1 MGIYLRTKDI
11 KKELIEER
19 LQKYIIHILKN
30 KIYIK
35 DLFDINSNK
44 IIKEKYLRKNSE
56 NIIENKKRRNKIGKS
71 LLNLNSKKNN
81 IYINFFLKLL
91 IIFISIPFS
100 ESKLRKLDFLNEI
113 TLITKKTEH
122 YKSFISENY
131 VLSEVIINGDT
142 MGNPSNNYKF
152 PEEKNTVIIKWDSP
166 LKSTSFMFYNMD
178 IILFIDLSDFDTSKL
193 TVMTSMFHG
202 CLSLTSINFK
212 NINTSLVTTMED
224 MFSSCSSLISL
235 DLSGFDTSL
244 VTSMS
249 NMFKSCSSLIA
260 VDLSSFNTTSV
271 EKFDSMFF
279 KAESLIFLDLSNFNT
294 SSLSNI
300 IYFLTECKSL
310 RYVNLISFIEKNYVN
325 TVNIM
330 KDIYENVTYCIDSQR
345 ASRIYKDI
353 QSYNKNNDCNNTCF
367 SGKKKLIIEKN
378 ECIDDCKND
387 NIYINE
393 IINICYNSLSPI
405 LEKVDNNEINESSE
419 ENENENSEYVISTEK
434 EESEG
439 IIDNDETEEISEKE
453 GSSVNTENFEST
465 EKYETTEKEDSIEEE
480 GNSVSIENDESTEK
494 YEITEKYDSSNIE
507 GISQNVDYI
516 TTEIDE
522 NIEKEESE
530 KNLEIT
536 EKEITEKINIENTE
550 ENKESGGKE
559 NNKKT
564 EVFEEKKIDEIIK
577 INESTEKEE
586 KTTNIEKNTEKT
598 ENSDKEKSSNYLN
611 TKTEEI
617 ENSESDN
624 TKQKLDDYSAE
635 EFFKDSLDLNNED
648 TIKKDEI
655 IQIIKEDI
663 MNGKLNNSLL
673 NVLNGEKKDLIKSDK
688 NTIYQI
694 TTTENQNNN
703 EYNNIS
709 TVNLGD
715 CEDRLKGIYGIDK
728 NLSLIIFK
736 IDYYKEGLLI
746 PVIGYEIYHPINKS
760 LLNLTYC
767 EDILIKLNIPVSI
780 DESNLFIY
788 DPNSEYYT
796 DECFAYTT
804 ENGTDILL
812 NDRKTEYIYNNLS
825 LCEANCIYNGYNE
838 DTKKAL
844 CECES
849 KNKIGLISD
858 IINNEN
864 ILSNDFIIDNSSSS
878 VITMKCTH
886 TLFSKEGLITNIGNY
901 LLVFTFIFFMISAII
916 FYKCGYSIIENKIK
930 NILATKRDNKK
941 VNKTQN
947 KINIFDGKQAKKKL
961 NTKLKKKKKKLKNK
975 NSNPIKKTSK
985 KLNTIK
991 KGNKN
996 QDFHVSSSKL
1006 EFKNTNIIINI
1017 GKNKKNKKNK
1027 KMLFTYNNI
1036 KNYKKII
1043 MKNYDDCELNSM
1055 NFINALNYDKRT
1067 FFQYY
1072 LSILKYNNLILFSF
1086 YPMNDYNLKIIKISL
1101 FFLSFDIYF
1110 FINSLFFNT
1119 STIHQIYENAGVYD
1133 FSYFLPKIILS
1144 FFISYYIIIII
1155 KYFSLSQRNLL
1166 ELKNKIDME
1175 KIDDVKI
1182 RRCLIIKYI
1191 IFYCL
1196 SFIFLTFF
1204 WYYLSSF
1211 CAVYKNSQFYVIQNT
1226 LISFGI
1232 SLLYPILFNLLTS
1245 IIRITSLNGN
1255 KSINEL
1261 LYKLS
1266 KFMQYL

>member
-1 MGIYLRTKDI
+1 M
-11 KKELIEER
+11 
-19 LQKYIIHILKN
+19 
-30 KIYIK
+30 
-35 DLFDINSNK
+35 
-44 IIKEKYLRKNSE
+44 
-56 NIIENKKRRNKIGKS
+56 
-71 LLNLNSKKNN
+71 
-81 IYINFFLKLL
+81 
-91 IIFISIPFS
+91 
-100 ESKLRKLDFLNEI
+100 
-113 TLITKKTEH
+113 
-122 YKSFISENY
+122 
-131 VLSEVIINGDT
+131 
-142 MGNPSNNYKF
+142 
-152 PEEKNTVIIKWDSP
+152 
-166 LKSTSFMFYNMD
+166 
-178 IILFIDLSDFDTSKL
+178 
-193 TVMTSMFHG
+193 
-202 CLSLTSINFK
+202 
-212 NINTSLVTTMED
+212 
-224 MFSSCSSLISL
+224 
-235 DLSGFDTSL
+235 
-244 VTSMS
+244 
-249 NMFKSCSSLIA
+249 
-260 VDLSSFNTTSV
+260 
-271 EKFDSMFF
+271 
-279 KAESLIFLDLSNFNT
+279 
-294 SSLSNI
+294 
-300 IYFLTECKSL
+300 
-310 RYVNLISFIEKNYVN
+310 
-325 TVNIM
+325 
-330 KDIYENVTYCIDSQR
+330 
-345 ASRIYKDI
+345 
-353 QSYNKNNDCNNTCF
+353 
-367 SGKKKLIIEKN
+367 
-378 ECIDDCKND
+378 
-387 NIYINE
+387 
-393 IINICYNSLSPI
+393 
-405 LEKVDNNEINESSE
+405 
-419 ENENENSEYVISTEK
+419 
-434 EESEG
+434 
-439 IIDNDETEEISEKE
+439 
-453 GSSVNTENFEST
+453 
-465 EKYETTEKEDSIEEE
+465 
-480 GNSVSIENDESTEK
+480 
-494 YEITEKYDSSNIE
+494 
-507 GISQNVDYI
+507 
-516 TTEIDE
+516 
-522 NIEKEESE
+522 
-530 KNLEIT
+530 
-536 EKEITEKINIENTE
+536 
-550 ENKESGGKE
+550 
-559 NNKKT
+559 
-564 EVFEEKKIDEIIK
+564 
-577 INESTEKEE
+577 
-586 KTTNIEKNTEKT
+586 
-598 ENSDKEKSSNYLN
+598 
-611 TKTEEI
+611 
-617 ENSESDN
+617 
-624 TKQKLDDYSAE
+624 
-635 EFFKDSLDLNNED
+635 NNED
-648 TIKKDEI
+648 TLKKDEI

-673 NVLNGEKKDLIKSDK
+673 NVLNGEKKDLIKTDK

-694 TTTENQNNN
+694 TTTENQNNH

-788 DPNSEYYT
+788 DPKSEYYT

-985 KLNTIK
+985 KLNIIK

-996 QDFHVSSSKL
+996 QDIHVSSSKL

-1119 STIHQIYENAGVYD
+1119 SAIHQIYENAGVYD

-1166 ELKNKIDME
+1166 ELKNKMDME
-1175 KIDDVKI
+1175 KIDEVKI

-1261 LYKLS
+1261 LYKLN